1 MRNITDIKEPVKR
14 ADTETDIK
22 KRHDRVGKY
31 LKKYLKDFVFD
42 EFSDAFMDK
51 AGVKELMKNVPIP
64 LRKEDVEQFQGGQGL
79 KTLHIAENMA
89 WVMGI
94 DPKFKYTE
102 HYVAFL
108 LKLFNHKIAEG
119 ILKEGRNA
127 AEKEELDNACIHFR
141 ACLCIKSNYLD
152 GMYSYARVCRELYLK
167 GGDED
172 YVGNF
177 KAESIDYFEL
187 LTEEHPAFAQ
197 AYYYLGYA
205 YLNLGLYMKAD
216 ITWKQFLERSK
227 NTKDKNEI
235 QERLQQL
242 EGPVKIE
249 AGCNDV
255 LAGRYEDGIAKLEPY
270 LTSQFKTWW
279 PLSYY
284 LGVSYGR
291 VGELIKAIDCLK
303 NVLQLNPSH
312 IETMEELAGL
322 YKINGDTE
330 NEEKYRKK
338 IQLIKSQM
346 VDLK

>member
-1 MRNITDIKEPVKR
+1 MRNIMDIKQPVKR

-152 GMYSYARVCRELYLK
+152 GMYS
-167 GGDED
+167 
-172 YVGNF
+172 
-177 KAESIDYFEL
+177 
-187 LTEEHPAFAQ
+187 
-197 AYYYLGYA
+197 
-205 YLNLGLYMKAD
+205 
-216 ITWKQFLERSK
+216 
-227 NTKDKNEI
+227 
-235 QERLQQL
+235 
-242 EGPVKIE
+242 
-249 AGCNDV
+249 
-255 LAGRYEDGIAKLEPY
+255 
-270 LTSQFKTWW
+270 
-279 PLSYY
+279 
-284 LGVSYGR
+284 
-291 VGELIKAIDCLK
+291 
-303 NVLQLNPSH
+303 
-312 IETMEELAGL
+312 
-322 YKINGDTE
+322 
-330 NEEKYRKK
+330 
-338 IQLIKSQM
+338 
-346 VDLK
+346 